1 LSKDEIEKFVKDAEA
16 NASADKKK
24 KEEIET
30 KNVADT
36 LCYTAEKALKD
47 AGEKVSA
54 EIKKEVEDKV
64 KALRDVLLTATVE
77 ELKKKTQE
85 LSESMQKIGQSMYGQ
100 QGQPNANPEDQG
112 PNPRNQGGPNEPG
125 KTDQNGP
132 VEGEVVE

>member
-1 LSKDEIEKFVKDAEA
+1 VKEAEA

-30 KNVADT
+30 RNVADT

-47 AGEKVSA
+47 AGDKVSA
-54 EIKKEVEDKV
+54 EIKSDVETKV
-64 KALRDVLLTATVE
+64 KDLRSVLQTAGVD

-85 LSESMQKIGQSMYGQ
+85 LSESMQKIGQNMYGQ
-100 QGQPNANPEDQG
+100 QGQPNPGDSQG
-112 PNPRNQGGPNEPG
+112 PNTGNQGGPDDTG
-125 KTDQNGP
+125 KTGQSGP